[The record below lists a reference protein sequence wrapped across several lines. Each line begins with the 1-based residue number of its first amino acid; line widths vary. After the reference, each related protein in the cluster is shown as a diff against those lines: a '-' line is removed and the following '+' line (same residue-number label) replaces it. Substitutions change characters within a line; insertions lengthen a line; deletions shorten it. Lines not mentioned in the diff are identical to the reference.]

1 MIFALLPTILVAAAV
16 FVWSYPRD
24 IVLSIGNRAPTNW
37 TTRYTEY
44 VKTLDLNISPNV
56 IAGIRLGGFI
66 FGIGLTILLWL
77 SLGVFW
83 SFLGLL
89 IALLSQI
96 IPDYYLAKKEKQRI
110 EELSRE
116 FPSMVTLVQ
125 VFSKASDLQNALG
138 IVRGATTG
146 ELHKQLSRLGIEM
159 NIYPMSVA
167 LNNFADRCNYLP
179 ISNFVS
185 VLQYGIASGADV
197 DSILDT
203 FSSRTYES
211 RVNEVK
217 RKIKSRPA
225 TMVIIS
231 GIMMLCLILLFVL
244 PMYSNIVSK
253 LNAF

>member
-1 MIFALLPTILVAAAV
+1 MIFALLPTILVAGAV
-16 FVWSYPRD
+16 FAWLYPRD

-37 TTRYTEY
+37 TTKYAEH
-44 VKTLDLNISPNV
+44 VKILDLNVSPNI

-66 FGIGLTILLWL
+66 LGIGLTILLWL

-116 FPSMVTLVQ
+116 FPGMVTLVQ

-138 IVRGATTG
+138 IVREPTTG

-159 NIYPMSVA
+159 SIYPMSIA
-167 LNNFADRCNYLP
+167 LNNFANRCNYLP

-244 PMYSNIVSK
+244 PMYSNIITK
-253 LNAF
+253 LNTF